1 MYVQQLVN
9 NTLPSKPLPSKQ
21 KTFINPYLQ
30 IKMTFALKEFLRAKV
45 SFPGGALKILC
56 TQNDLNANGIK
67 IAGDSRYT
75 QN

>member
-56 TQNDLNANGIK
+56 T
-67 IAGDSRYT
+67 
-75 QN
+75 